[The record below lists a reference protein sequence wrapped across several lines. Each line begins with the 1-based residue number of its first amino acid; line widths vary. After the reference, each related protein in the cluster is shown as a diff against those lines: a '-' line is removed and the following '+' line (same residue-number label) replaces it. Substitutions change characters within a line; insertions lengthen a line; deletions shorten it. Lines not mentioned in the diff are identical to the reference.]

1 MNNNNYPTERGVR
14 NPNAPIGTHTAQGIT
29 QPTGTTG
36 GMTYGQ
42 SAASGPAPTTA
53 GHHKHDVLNKLDPRI
68 DSTHDRDPMAAH
80 TGAGSGIPEGTYG
93 PHSSRLA
100 NALDPRVDSDLDST
114 RAAGAGAVAGSGM
127 GMGMGTGGGHAAAP
141 APAALGGYTGGASGF
156 GASSGTGVPE
166 GTYGPHSSR
175 VANALDPRVD
185 SDRDRHVG
193 PGATHAPGAGA
204 GGGMAGMTGGSSTTS
219 AGMGAG
225 VAGGHH
231 HHTAGP
237 HKSDL
242 LNKLDPRV
250 DSKTGA
256 WKGHGHGHGHGQ
268 GGTGGQGP
276 VV

>member
-1 MNNNNYPTERGVR
+1 MYNNNNPTERGVR
-14 NPNAPIGTHTAQGIT
+14 NPNAPIGTHTAQG
-29 QPTGTTG
+29 GGGG

-53 GHHKHDVLNKLDPRI
+53 GRHKHDILNKLDPRV
-68 DSTHDRDPMAAH
+68 DSTHDRDPMAQTA
-80 TGAGSGIPEGTYG
+80 SSIPEGTYG

-114 RAAGAGAVAGSGM
+114 RAGAGLGAGGGM
-127 GMGMGTGGGHAAAP
+127 GGHAP
-141 APAALGGYTGGASGF
+141 APPALGGYTGGAAGF
-156 GASSGTGVPE
+156 GASGGGGGGSVPE

-193 PGATHAPGAGA
+193 PGATHAPGAGVGA
-204 GGGMAGMTGGSSTTS
+204 GVGAGGMAAGTSSTTT
-219 AGMGAG
+219 AGAG
-225 VAGGHH
+225 V

-256 WKGHGHGHGHGQ
+256 WKGHGHGHGQ
-268 GGTGGQGP
+268 GGVGGQGP